1 MNEQEKI
8 QELNSRLKERYGEPE
23 DPPEMSGIGYL
34 VETILSQNTNDINRD
49 KAYSN
54 LVDRYDTWEEVE
66 NADYEELVDTIR
78 IAGLGPTKAERIQEA
93 LKIVRED
100 SRNSKGVSG
109 DPENSHEEFS
119 NQGDYSLEFLEDMS
133 VDDAKD
139 WLTKIPG
146 VGPKTAAI
154 ILCFYFK
161 KPVFPVD
168 THVHRISKRLGLIP
182 RNAGRKKAHNILEE
196 KVPDDIKYELH
207 RLMIEYGRDTASA
220 RNPDCE
226 ECIWPEECDYY
237 QEVYKRD
244 LDPEE
249 F

>member
-8 QELNSRLKERYGEPE
+8 RELNRRLKDRYGEPE
-23 DPPEMSGIGYL
+23 DPPEMSDIGYL

-100 SRNSKGVSG
+100 
-109 DPENSHEEFS
+109 
-119 NQGDYSLEFLEDMS
+119 QGEYSLEFLNDMS

-154 ILCFYFK
+154 ILCFYFR

-182 RNAGRKKAHNILEE
+182 RNAGRTKAHNILEE

-207 RLMIEYGRDTASA
+207 RLMIEYGRDTAKA

-226 ECIWPEECDYY
+226 NCIWPEECDYY
-237 QEVYKRD
+237 QNVYKGY

>member
-1 MNEQEKI
+1 MDEEEKI
-8 QELNSRLKERYGEPE
+8 REINRRLKQRYGEP
-23 DPPEMSGIGYL
+23 PEPSDKSDIDYL
-34 VETILSQNTNDINRD
+34 IETILSQNTNDINRD
-49 KAYSN
+49 KAFKKLKETYSN
-54 LVDRYDTWEEVE
+54 YREVE
-66 NADYEELVDTIR
+66 NADYDELVDTIR

-93 LKIVRED
+93 LRIVRED
-100 SRNSKGVSG
+100 QR
-109 DPENSHEEFS
+109 E
-119 NQGDYSLEFLEDMS
+119 YSLDFLEEMS
-133 VDDAKD
+133 VEDGKD
-139 WLTKIPG
+139 WLTQIPG

-182 RNAGRKKAHNILEE
+182 RNAGRTKAHNILEE

-207 RLMIEYGRDTASA
+207 RLMIEYGRDTAKA

-226 ECIWPEECDYY
+226 SCIWPEECEYY
-237 QEVYKRD
+237 QKVYQGSI
-244 LDPEE
+244 DPED

>member
-1 MNEQEKI
+1 MNEEEKI
-8 QELNSRLKERYGEPE
+8 RELNRRLRHRYGEPE
-23 DPPEMSGIGYL
+23 EPPKMSDIGYL

-54 LVDRYDTWEEVE
+54 LVDRYSAWEEVE
-66 NADYEELVDTIR
+66 KADYEELVDTIR
-78 IAGLGPTKAERIQEA
+78 IAGLGPTKAERIQES
-93 LKIVRED
+93 LKIVRRTED
-100 SRNSKGVSG
+100 KES
-109 DPENSHEEFS
+109 S
-119 NQGDYSLEFLEDMS
+119 NQGEYSLEFLEDMS
-133 VDDAKD
+133 VDEGKE

-154 ILCFYFK
+154 ILCFYFR

-182 RNAGRKKAHNILEE
+182 RNAGRTKAHNILEE

-207 RLMIEYGRDTASA
+207 RLMIEYGRDTAKA

-226 ECIWPEECDYY
+226 NCIWPEECDYF
-237 QEVYKRD
+237 QRVYKGE
-244 LDPEE
+244 LEPEE

>member
-1 MNEQEKI
+1 MKEEEKI
-8 QELNSRLKERYGEPE
+8 REIHRRLKERYGEPE

-54 LVDRYDTWEEVE
+54 LVDKYSTWEQVE
-66 NADYEELVDTIR
+66 NAEYDELVDTIR
-78 IAGLGPTKAERIQEA
+78 VAGLGPTKAERIQEA
-93 LKIVRED
+93 LRIVRED
-100 SRNSKGVSG
+100 RRNSEGVSG
-109 DPENSHEEFS
+109 DAE
-119 NQGDYSLEFLEDMS
+119 NQGEYSLEFIREMS
-133 VDDAKD
+133 VDDGKE
-139 WLTKIPG
+139 WLTEIPG

-154 ILCFYFK
+154 ILCFYFR

-182 RNAGRKKAHNILEE
+182 RNAGRTKAHNILEE

-226 ECIWPEECDYY
+226 NCIWPEECDYY
-237 QEVYKRD
+237 QNVYKGGM
-244 LDPEE
+244 DPEE

>member
-1 MNEQEKI
+1 MTEEEKI
-8 QELNSRLKERYGEPE
+8 RELNQRLKDRDGETE
-23 DPPEMSGIGYL
+23 EPPEISDIGYL

-54 LVDRYDTWEEVE
+54 LVDKYSTWKEFE

-78 IAGLGPTKAERIQEA
+78 VAGLGPTKAERIQEA
-93 LKIVRED
+93 LQIVRED
-100 SRNSKGVSG
+100 
-109 DPENSHEEFS
+109 
-119 NQGDYSLEFLEDMS
+119 QGDYSLEFLEDMS
-133 VDDAKD
+133 VDEGKE

-154 ILCFYFK
+154 ILCFYFR

-168 THVHRISKRLGLIP
+168 THVHRVSKRLGLIP
-182 RNAGRKKAHNILEE
+182 RNAGRTKAHSILEE

-237 QEVYKRD
+237 QGVYKGG

>member
-1 MNEQEKI
+1 MDEEEKI
-8 QELNSRLKERYGEPE
+8 RELNRRLKERYGP
-23 DPPEMSGIGYL
+23 PPEPSEEKSSIDYL

-49 KAYSN
+49 KAFKQ
-54 LVDRYDTWEEVE
+54 LKERYDSWEDVE
-66 NADYEELVDTIR
+66 NAEYEELVDTIR

-93 LKIVRED
+93 LRIVRED
-100 SRNSKGVSG
+100 Q
-109 DPENSHEEFS
+109 EE
-119 NQGDYSLEFLEDMS
+119 YSLEFLNDMS

-182 RNAGRKKAHNILEE
+182 RNAGRTKAHNILEE

-207 RLMIEYGRDTASA
+207 RLMIEYGRDTAKA

-226 ECIWPEECDYY
+226 NCIWPEECDYY
-237 QEVYKRD
+237 QNVYKGD